1 MKNRKYFALL
11 CISAVLLT
19 ACENSENSQTADLSG
34 STETVSENSQ
44 SETEAE
50 TQAETK
56 PGRKVEDEC
65 ADEVPH
71 LEGFHSFEE
80 FEQYMASGKMNEDFS
95 GFTYA
100 YTGEPVT
107 YDDVKPCIP
116 VFDESKYQ
124 LDRIEL
130 CNTHYRYVFKNLIED
145 SYIDLEIDFHTY
157 YHSFEEMAESANA
170 NLVLDVEN
178 AETTVW
184 GDTPALVQSIQF
196 SDPVEYSVQAM
207 IDENNRV
214 YMSCDG
220 MTPEELTACLN
231 EFAFK

>member
-11 CISAVLLT
+11 CITAVLLT
-19 ACENSENSQTADLSG
+19 ACGNSEDSQTADLSA
-34 STETVSENSQ
+34 STESSQ

-50 TQAETK
+50 TK
-56 PGRKVEDEC
+56 SRRGVEDEF
-65 ADEVPH
+65 ADEIPH

-80 FEQYMASGKMNEDFS
+80 FEQYIESGKMNEDFS

-100 YTGEPVT
+100 DTGEPVT
-107 YDDVKPCIP
+107 YDDVKACIP
-116 VFDESKYQ
+116 VFDQSKYQ

-130 CNTHYRYVFKNLIED
+130 SHTNYRYVFKNLTDD
-145 SYIDLEIDFHTY
+145 SSLDFYVKFQTPYHT
-157 YHSFEEMAESANA
+157 FEEMVESANI
-170 NLVLDVEN
+170 NLVLEVEN
-178 AETTVW
+178 TETTVW

-196 SDPVEYSVQAM
+196 SDPVEYSIQAM
-207 IDENNRV
+207 IDENNSV

-231 EFAFK
+231 EFTFE